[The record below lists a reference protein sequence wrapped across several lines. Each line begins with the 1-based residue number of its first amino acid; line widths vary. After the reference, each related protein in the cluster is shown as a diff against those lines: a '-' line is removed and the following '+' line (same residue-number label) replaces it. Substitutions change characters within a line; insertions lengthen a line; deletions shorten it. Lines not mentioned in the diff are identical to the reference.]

1 MTNRTF
7 SYAAVCGLAF
17 AACGGGQ
24 AGAITPEAPKAEPV
38 AAAASAPSAA
48 PAAAEAPPAAPAASA
63 TPAAPDRGME
73 DIQAVIN
80 ANRRLFRDCYDKSL
94 KAHSG
99 IQGKYVITFVIN
111 PNGSVKSAET
121 DQSTSQI
128 HQADMAS
135 CAEAAVRT
143 LKFPPSKKGKE
154 SRTSYPFVFTPTG
167 SSTSS
172 PSP

>member
-24 AGAITPEAPKAEPV
+24 AGAITPEAPKAEPL
-38 AAAASAPSAA
+38 APVVSAA

-63 TPAAPDRGME
+63 APAAPDRDLN
-73 DIQAVIN
+73 DIQAVMGK
-80 ANRRLFRDCYDKSL
+80 NRQLFRDCYDKSL

-99 IQGKYVITFVIN
+99 IQGKYVLTFVIN

-143 LKFPPSKKGKE
+143 LTFPASKKGKE

-167 SSTSS
+167 SSASS
-172 PSP
+172 ARP